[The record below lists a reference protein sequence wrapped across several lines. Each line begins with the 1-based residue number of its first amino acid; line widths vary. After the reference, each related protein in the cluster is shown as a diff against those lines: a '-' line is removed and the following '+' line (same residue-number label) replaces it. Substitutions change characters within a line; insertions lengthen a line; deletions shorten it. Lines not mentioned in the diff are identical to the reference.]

1 MQFSQQEVGAKQTK
15 QQYWSLQKC
24 LNISSVNAKEKGQR
38 SEVIQAICLLFF
50 SPLID
55 TLKIC
60 IHLFSQ
66 YLDSTRLLI
75 CTISRFLKDSQP
87 VTMERRGC
95 VESWRMLKDKNK
107 LQTSRYL
114 SEIWEQPWFWSW
126 EVVSLDERSSWFWP
140 GPHC

>member
-1 MQFSQQEVGAKQTK
+1 MPAILKLE
-15 QQYWSLQKC
+15 KC

-50 SPLID
+50 PINRH

-60 IHLFSQ
+60 IHYLFSE

-75 CTISRFLKDSQP
+75 CTISRLLKRFPARDNGKEE
-87 VTMERRGC
+87 V
-95 VESWRMLKDKNK
+95 VLESWRMLKDKNK

-114 SEIWEQPWFWSW
+114 SSKNNL
-126 EVVSLDERSSWFWP
+126 VVLVLGIEKLDREASWF
-140 GPHC
+140 